1 MHLVAE
7 TIRSL
12 DDTVQ
17 AVDLGQTPGEEI
29 GRAHV

>member
-1 MHLVAE
+1 MHLVAD

-17 AVDLGQTPGEEI
+17 AIDLGQTAGEV
-29 GRAHV
+29 AFLSF